1 MTNCGPVIL
10 LSSSVCFKI
19 HCKMMMFLLKII
31 LIYDEPP
38 LSEGGRFIE
47 VALLCLEI
55 FISGMNN

>member
-10 LSSSVCFKI
+10 LSSRVCFKI
-19 HCKMMMFLLKII
+19 HCKMMFLLKII

-47 VALLCLEI
+47 VALLYL
-55 FISGMNN
+55 